1 MNKFISNNVWH
12 FRTIGM
18 GTINYRKAA
27 LRLAKEVSSTKIF
40 ESSYGLDENFIKENA
55 SSFWVKHEKILKA
68 RVPGFGWW
76 IWKPTFIELCLNGL
90 NENDCMLYL
99 DAGSFLAVDEK
110 DSILNVLENINRF
123 SLVGSNNQTF
133 PDWKYCSKNL
143 LDNFEISNVDRQDNQ
158 FYANFLMIRN
168 NSYTRQFIS
177 EWKNLLCSHDHE
189 FLIPHSNL
197 SQPKGFVHHMYD
209 QAVLSCL
216 MKREKAGIINI
227 GDKSNP
233 GVIRAMRHRFAYSI
247 NCKNLFVRT
256 CFNTISFLSKVGLFF
271 QRRIFRNWN
280 ERPPQHS

>member
-1 MNKFISNNVWH
+1 MNKSISNNVWH

-27 LRLAKEVSSTKIF
+27 LRLAKEVSSTGIF
-40 ESSYGLDENFIKENA
+40 ESSCGLDENFIKENA
-55 SSFWVKHEKILKA
+55 PSFWVKHKKVLKA

-76 IWKPTFIELCLNGL
+76 IWKPTFIELCLKEL
-90 NENDCMLYL
+90 NENDCMLYM

-110 DSILNVLENINRF
+110 DLIFNVLENINRF
-123 SLVGSNNQTF
+123 SLVGSNYQTF
-133 PDWKYCSKNL
+133 PEWKYCSKNL
-143 LDNFEISNVDRQDNQ
+143 LDNFEISNADRHENQ

-168 NSYTRQFIS
+168 NAYTREFIS
-177 EWKNLLCSHDHE
+177 EWKNLLCSDDHE

-197 SQPKGFVHHMYD
+197 CQPKGFVHHMYD

-216 MKREKAGIINI
+216 MKREKAGIIYI

-233 GVIRAMRHRFAYSI
+233 GVIRALRHRFAYSI
-247 NCKNLFVRT
+247 NCKNFLVRAF
-256 CFNTISFLSKVGLFF
+256 FNTISFLSKVRLFF

-280 ERPPQHS
+280 KRPPLHS

>member
-27 LRLAKEVSSTKIF
+27 LRLAQEVSSTGIF
-40 ESSYGLDENFIKENA
+40 ESSSGLDEYFIKENA
-55 SSFWVKHEKILKA
+55 PSFWVKHKTILKA

-76 IWKPTFIELCLNGL
+76 IWKPTFIELCLKKL

-99 DAGSFLAVDEK
+99 DAGSFVAVDQK
-110 DSILNVLENINRF
+110 DLILNVLENINGF
-123 SLVGSNNQTF
+123 NLVGSNNQTF
-133 PDWKYCSKNL
+133 PEWKYCSINL
-143 LDNFEISNVDRQDNQ
+143 LDKFEISNTDRHENQ

-168 NSYTRQFIS
+168 NAYTREFIS
-177 EWKNLLCSHDHE
+177 EWKSLLCSNDHE

-197 SQPKGFVHHMYD
+197 SQSEGFVHHMYD

-216 MKREKAGIINI
+216 MKREKAGIISI

-247 NCKNLFVRT
+247 SCKNLLIRT
-256 CFNTISFLSKVGLFF
+256 FYRIISFLSKVRLFF
-271 QRRIFRNWN
+271 QRRIFRSWN
-280 ERPPQHS
+280 KRPPRHS